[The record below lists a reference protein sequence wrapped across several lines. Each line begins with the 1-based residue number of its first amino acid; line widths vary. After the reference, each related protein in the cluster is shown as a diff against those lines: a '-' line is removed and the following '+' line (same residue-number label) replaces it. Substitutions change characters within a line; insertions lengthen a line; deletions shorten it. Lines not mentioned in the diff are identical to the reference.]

1 MPSVF
6 SLSSLCVRFR
16 LFCIFLRFFLCN
28 FRLSCCLLDLFA
40 CIMCFSR
47 VLFCALLE
55 LFRFLG
61 CFFGFVHLFVCFLL
75 CFRCFFVHLFR
86 RFQEFFFL
94 GPTRLFC
101 LLDSLFS
108 LFSSF
113 RCCFL
118 RSLRFR
124 NLLFHF
130 AYQFL
135 RFLRCLH
142 SLRSLFRRYLVVD
155 CCFFRFR
162 FRFFGIVFGF
172 LLCCFRRFFW
182 VPHHITEIR
191 VDVHS
196 TLKLFP
202 IALVLDDRRI
212 RRHALDTTRH
222 QQARAQEAHHCRID
236 K

>member
-61 CFFGFVHLFVCFLL
+61 CFFGF
-75 CFRCFFVHLFR
+75 FVHLFR

-124 NLLFHF
+124 NLLFLF
-130 AYQFL
+130 AFAVFKSFFFL
-135 RFLRCLH
+135 
-142 SLRSLFRRYLVVD
+142 
-155 CCFFRFR
+155 
-162 FRFFGIVFGF
+162 G
-172 LLCCFRRFFW
+172 
-182 VPHHITEIR
+182 P
-191 VDVHS
+191 
-196 TLKLFP
+196 
-202 IALVLDDRRI
+202 
-212 RRHALDTTRH
+212 
-222 QQARAQEAHHCRID
+222 
-236 K
+236 